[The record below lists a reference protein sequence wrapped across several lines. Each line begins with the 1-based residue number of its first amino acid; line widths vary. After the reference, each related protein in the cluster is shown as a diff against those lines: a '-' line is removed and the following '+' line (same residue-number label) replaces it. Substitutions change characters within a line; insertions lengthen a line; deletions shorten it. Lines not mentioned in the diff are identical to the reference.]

1 MAPSYQQLLEMS
13 DEQLIA
19 AHDRAARNTALGL
32 NYFLEELRRRAVDRQ
47 TERTIELTKAIK
59 RLTWVIT
66 ALTIVS
72 AVVGVLTL
80 LDAVTTP

>member
-1 MAPSYQQLLEMS
+1 M
-13 DEQLIA
+13 
-19 AHDRAARNTALGL
+19 
-32 NYFLEELRRRAVDRQ
+32 
-47 TERTIELTKAIK
+47 IELTKAIK

-80 LDAVTTP
+80 LDAVTTPPGALPPGRRGPVRFLALGMVAP

>member
-13 DEQLIA
+13 DDELIA
-19 AHDRAARNTALGL
+19 IHDRLAENTVLGV
-32 NYFLEELRRRAVDRQ
+32 NYFLEELRRRALDRQ
-47 TERTIELTKAIK
+47 TQRLVELTVAIK

-72 AVVGVLTL
+72 AVLTL
-80 LDAVTTP
+80 LDA